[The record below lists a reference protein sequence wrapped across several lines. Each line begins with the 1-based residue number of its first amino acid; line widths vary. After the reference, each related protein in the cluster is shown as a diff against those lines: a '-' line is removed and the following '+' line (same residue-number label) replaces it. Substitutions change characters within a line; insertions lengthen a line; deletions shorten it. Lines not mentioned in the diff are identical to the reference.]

1 MALALADAPDKQ
13 VIRYNPVPTIQSF
26 HLHPGQ
32 MRGIVGPV
40 GSGKTTGA
48 TWDICRFLPFYLAK
62 AWGYKKT
69 KWVIVRNTYDELIDT
84 TQATVFEWFDW
95 GRYRVQRK
103 IYNLYHQDEGGFEVE
118 ILFRSC
124 DNPKDVKKFKSLEVT
139 GYWIDESIEVAETIK
154 KMLKNRIGRYP
165 KTEQILQWYKAKFG
179 HVPKDWWDK
188 EEQEYRI
195 PAPRFGIETTN
206 PPDVEH
212 DTYHQ
217 FHWLTDVPGPMAEKA
232 PLKNHYGFWQ
242 PPRENERN
250 LRKGYYDDLIADYQD
265 SPDWLEMYVQGKPG
279 ILVTGKLLYNNFMRK
294 HHVSLVPLIWTKG
307 LPLYRGWDNSGNV
320 PAAVVVGCPSPR
332 RIHVFRE
339 FFHDRM
345 GIVDFT
351 KYVVNQCNML
361 FPGAE
366 FVDYADPAGENTFSN
381 KKGGFTSN
389 SILMAENGVEAEAS
403 EQNPDARYNA
413 VDDQLAIIEGMLIDP
428 SCIRLI
434 NGFLGGYHRQ
444 EIGQGTGIYA
454 ENPVKN
460 RFSHPHDALQYV
472 MVRLVANKK
481 RKKKDGNWKRK
492 NRSAMAI

>member
-1 MALALADAPDKQ
+1 MALALVEPASDQ
-13 VIRYNPVPTIQSF
+13 ELIRYNPVPTIKAF

-32 MRGIVGPV
+32 LRAIVGPV

-48 TWDICRFLPFYLAK
+48 AWDVCRFLPQYLAQE
-62 AWGYKKT
+62 WGYKKT

-84 TQATVFEWFDW
+84 TQSTVFEWFSW

-103 IYNLYHQDEGGFEVE
+103 TLNLWHHDEGGYEVE
-118 ILFRSC
+118 VLFRSC
-124 DNPKDVKKFKSLEVT
+124 DIV
-139 GYWIDESIEVAETIK
+139 
-154 KMLKNRIGRYP
+154 
-165 KTEQILQWYKAKFG
+165 QWFKAKFG
-179 HVPKDWWDK
+179 YIPDDWIDP
-188 EEQEYRI
+188 ETGEYTV

-212 DTYHQ
+212 ETYSQ
-217 FHWLTDVPGPMAEKA
+217 FKWLTDVPGPMAEKQ

-250 LRKGYYDDLIADYQD
+250 LRRGYYDDLIADYAD
-265 SPDWLEMYVQGKPG
+265 SPDWLEMYVEGKPG
-279 ILVTGKLLYNNFMRK
+279 ILVTGKLLYNNFIRK
-294 HHVSLVPLIWTKG
+294 HHVADGPLIYPKG
-307 LPLYRGWDNSGNV
+307 LPLFRGWDNSGNV
-320 PAAVVVGCPSPR
+320 PAAIVVGCPSPR
-332 RIHVFRE
+332 KIHVFRE

-351 KYVVNQCNML
+351 KYVIKQCNL
-361 FPGAE
+361 AFPDAE
-366 FVDYADPAGENTFSN
+366 WIDWGDPAGENTYST

-389 SILMAENGVEAEAS
+389 AILMREEGVEVQAS
-403 EQNPDARYNA
+403 EQNPDARYGA
-413 VDDQLAIIEGMLIDP
+413 VDDQLAIIDGMLIDP

-444 EIGQGTGIYA
+444 EIGQGTGIYT
-454 ENPVKN
+454 EHPVKN

-472 MVRLVANKK
+472 MVRLVRNKTPK
-481 RKKKDGNWKRK
+481 PKDGKWKRR

>member
-1 MALALADAPDKQ
+1 
-13 VIRYNPVPTIQSF
+13 
-26 HLHPGQ
+26 
-32 MRGIVGPV
+32 
-40 GSGKTTGA
+40 
-48 TWDICRFLPFYLAK
+48 
-62 AWGYKKT
+62 
-69 KWVIVRNTYDELIDT
+69 
-84 TQATVFEWFDW
+84 
-95 GRYRVQRK
+95 
-103 IYNLYHQDEGGFEVE
+103 
-118 ILFRSC
+118 
-124 DNPKDVKKFKSLEVT
+124 
-139 GYWIDESIEVAETIK
+139 
-154 KMLKNRIGRYP
+154 
-165 KTEQILQWYKAKFG
+165 LQWYKAKFG
-179 HVPKDWWDK
+179 FVPKDWWDEEK
-188 EEQEYRI
+188 EEYRI

-217 FHWLTDVPGPMAEKA
+217 FKWLTDVPGPMAEKP
-232 PLKNHYGFWQ
+232 PLKNHFGFWQ

-250 LRKGYYDDLIADYQD
+250 LRKGYYDDLIADYAD
-265 SPDWLEMYVQGKPG
+265 SPDWLEMYVEGKPG
-279 ILVTGKLLYNNFMRK
+279 ILVTGKLLYNNFIRK
-294 HHVSLVPLIWTKG
+294 YHVSKVPLIWTKG
-307 LPLYRGWDNSGNV
+307 LTLYRGWDNSGNV

-351 KYVVNQCNML
+351 KYVVNQCNL
-361 FPGAE
+361 KFPGAE
-366 FVDYADPAGENTFSN
+366 FVDYADPAGENAFSN

-389 SILMAENGVEAEAS
+389 AILMAENGVDAEAS

-413 VDDQLAIIEGMLIDP
+413 VDDQLAIIDGILIDP
-428 SCIRLI
+428 SCTRLI

-472 MVRLVANKK
+472 MVRLVQNKK
-481 RKKKDGNWKRK
+481 RKPKDGNWKRK